1 MLIYSSPKAK
11 PYYTQYKDYY
21 KRWMDKWPTI
31 RKLSQ
36 ATLDDV
42 NKVWSGLGYY
52 SRGRRLWEGA
62 KKIEEL
68 GGCMPHTAKELQNVL
83 PGEKVLGYFCLR
95 SLVENVIT

>member
-1 MLIYSSPKAK
+1 
-11 PYYTQYKDYY
+11 
-21 KRWMDKWPTI
+21 MDKWPTI

-36 ATLDDV
+36 ATLEDV

-83 PGEKVLGYFCLR
+83 PGEKIWG
-95 SLVENVIT
+95 